1 LKYESSGIA
10 RYPFFREQTN
20 RFRPEPERRC
30 FVKKGAAKYQ
40 FSMKAILLSLIVAV
54 TIAIGW
60 KYPVV
65 GFVVPVVM
73 LAGVI
78 IGSIRGRYI

>member
-1 LKYESSGIA
+1 M
-10 RYPFFREQTN
+10 
-20 RFRPEPERRC
+20 
-30 FVKKGAAKYQ
+30 KKGAAKYQ

-78 IGSIRGRYI
+78 IGSIGGRYI